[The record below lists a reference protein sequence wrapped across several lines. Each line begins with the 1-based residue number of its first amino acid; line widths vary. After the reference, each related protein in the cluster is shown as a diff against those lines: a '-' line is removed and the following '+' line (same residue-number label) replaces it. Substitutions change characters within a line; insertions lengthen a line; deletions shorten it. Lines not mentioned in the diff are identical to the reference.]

1 MSSYN
6 KAKGTRWESDIEEY
20 INQSGLRAR
29 RLPRTG
35 AKDIGDVAVEL
46 GKTVLVVEAKN
57 RKSADMA
64 QWLREADQEAANY
77 EDKYNVTT
85 VPCVITKT
93 RGRGA
98 FDGRVTMTLEDF
110 LCLLKWNGLA

>member
-6 KAKGTRWESDIEEY
+6 KAKGTRWESDIEEFV
-20 INQSGLRAR
+20 NQSGLRAR

-35 AKDIGDVAVEL
+35 AKDIGDVAIEL

-57 RKSADMA
+57 RKATDMA
-64 QWLREADQEAANY
+64 QWLREAQQEAENY
-77 EDKYNVTT
+77 EKKYDVPT
-85 VPCVITKT
+85 VSCVVTKT
-93 RGRGA
+93 RGKGA
-98 FDGRVTMTLEDF
+98 HEGRVTMTLEDF